1 MKDRAVILAVLLVI
15 GTAVGP
21 AWQQT
26 IAELADAT
34 DASLVTAF
42 QWDLI
47 ITAWGGAITDICIGV
62 LLYFTRNQSPK
73 P

>member
-1 MKDRAVILAVLLVI
+1 MKDNAVLLAILLVI
-15 GTAVGP
+15 GTAIAP

-42 QWDLI
+42 QPDLL
-47 ITAWGGAITDICIGV
+47 ITAWGGAITDIAIGV
-62 LLYFTRNQSPK
+62 LLYFTRNQPK
-73 P
+73 E